1 MAIPR
6 RGIQDIRTLTG
17 KVRKATIPH
26 EAYLRIS
33 HIEMEKARKTLES
46 EKARQLMAD
55 IAARLAEI
63 EAEKRP
69 CCRGCGIE
77 AVTPPRYAPGRPRR
91 SAALKLDING
101 KKRGCRCLLS
111 RLWKNCGPCAR

>member
-1 MAIPR
+1 MGIPR

-33 HIEMEKARKTLES
+33 HIEMEKARKTMES

-55 IAARLAEI
+55 IAARLSEI
-63 EAEKRP
+63 EAEKASLLQSLAE
-69 CCRGCGIE
+69 GGGK
-77 AVTPPRYAPGRPRR
+77 VTLGRTGPPRHTGGF
-91 SAALKLDING
+91 KI
-101 KKRGCRCLLS
+101 
-111 RLWKNCGPCAR
+111 

>member
-33 HIEMEKARKTLES
+33 HIEMEKARKTQES

-63 EAEKRP
+63 ETEKENLLQTMGERGGPATPARP
-69 CCRGCGIE
+69 
-77 AVTPPRYAPGRPRR
+77 
-91 SAALKLDING
+91 
-101 KKRGCRCLLS
+101 
-111 RLWKNCGPCAR
+111 GPARHTGGFKIKY

>member
-1 MAIPR
+1 MCIPR

-33 HIEMEKARKTLES
+33 HIEMEKARKTQES

-55 IAARLAEI
+55 IAARLTEI
-63 EAEKRP
+63 EAEKENLLQTMGE
-69 CCRGCGIE
+69 RGGNPTP
-77 AVTPPRYAPGRPRR
+77 VRTGPPRSTGGFKIKY
-91 SAALKLDING
+91 
-101 KKRGCRCLLS
+101 
-111 RLWKNCGPCAR
+111 

>member
-1 MAIPR
+1 MAIP

-63 EAEKRP
+63 EAEKEALLQGLRD
-69 CCRGCGIE
+69 RGSD
-77 AVTPPRYAPGRPRR
+77 PPPGTLRAAQEDRR
-91 SAALKLDING
+91 L
-101 KKRGCRCLLS
+101 
-111 RLWKNCGPCAR
+111 

>member
-46 EKARQLMAD
+46 EKARQMMAD
-55 IAARLAEI
+55 IAARLLEI
-63 EAEKRP
+63 EAEKENLLRTMGERGGNPISTRP
-69 CCRGCGIE
+69 G
-77 AVTPPRYAPGRPRR
+77 PPHHTGGFKIKY
-91 SAALKLDING
+91 
-101 KKRGCRCLLS
+101 
-111 RLWKNCGPCAR
+111 

>member
-46 EKARQLMAD
+46 EKARQLVAD

-63 EAEKRP
+63 ETEKESLLRSMGE
-69 CCRGCGIE
+69 RGGQ
-77 AVTPPRYAPGRPRR
+77 ASLGRTGPPRSTGGFKIKY
-91 SAALKLDING
+91 
-101 KKRGCRCLLS
+101 
-111 RLWKNCGPCAR
+111 

>member
-33 HIEMEKARKTLES
+33 HIEMEKARKTMES

-63 EAEKRP
+63 EAEKASLLQSLAAGAAMP
-69 CCRGCGIE
+69 PWRGP
-77 AVTPPRYAPGRPRR
+77 ARHATP
-91 SAALKLDING
+91 AALK
-101 KKRGCRCLLS
+101 
-111 RLWKNCGPCAR
+111 

>member
-1 MAIPR
+1 MGIPR

-33 HIEMEKARKTLES
+33 HIEMEKARKTQES

-55 IAARLAEI
+55 IAARLQEI
-63 EAEKRP
+63 EAEKENLLQTMGE
-69 CCRGCGIE
+69 RG
-77 AVTPPRYAPGRPRR
+77 
-91 SAALKLDING
+91 G
-101 KKRGCRCLLS
+101 KAIPARTGPS
-111 RLWKNCGPCAR
+111 RHTGGFKIKY

>member
-63 EAEKRP
+63 EAEKASLLQSLGE
-69 CCRGCGIE
+69 RGGKATLGLTGPSRHTGGFKI
-77 AVTPPRYAPGRPRR
+77 RY
-91 SAALKLDING
+91 
-101 KKRGCRCLLS
+101 
-111 RLWKNCGPCAR
+111 

>member
-1 MAIPR
+1 MTIPR

-33 HIEMEKARKTLES
+33 HIEMEKARKTQES

-55 IAARLAEI
+55 IAARLLEI
-63 EAEKRP
+63 EAEKENLLQAVGE
-69 CCRGCGIE
+69 RGGQ
-77 AVTPPRYAPGRPRR
+77 ATLGRT
-91 SAALKLDING
+91 
-101 KKRGCRCLLS
+101 
-111 RLWKNCGPCAR
+111 GPARHTGGFKIKY

>member
-1 MAIPR
+1 MTIPR

-33 HIEMEKARKTLES
+33 HIEMEKARKTMES

-55 IAARLAEI
+55 IAARLSEI
-63 EAEKRP
+63 EAEKVNLLQSLAEGGGKATLGRT
-69 CCRGCGIE
+69 G
-77 AVTPPRYAPGRPRR
+77 PPRHTSG
-91 SAALKLDING
+91 LKI
-101 KKRGCRCLLS
+101 KY
-111 RLWKNCGPCAR
+111 

>member
-1 MAIPR
+1 MTIPR
-6 RGIQDIRTLTG
+6 RGIQEIRTLTG
-17 KVRKATIPH
+17 KVKKATIPH

-63 EAEKRP
+63 EAEKENLLQSLGE
-69 CCRGCGIE
+69 RGGK
-77 AVTPPRYAPGRPRR
+77 ATLRRTGPPRGPGGF
-91 SAALKLDING
+91 KI
-101 KKRGCRCLLS
+101 KY
-111 RLWKNCGPCAR
+111 